1 MYFDGNGDPAAT
13 YELVNWQRNQ
23 ARDIVFVTVG
33 SYDASLPNGKQFT
46 MNGINIT
53 WAAESQKVLNMLEYC
68 TRKCGCMC
76 VQYTQFFLKYT
87 RILE

>member
-23 ARDIVFVTVG
+23 AGDTVFVAVG

-46 MNGINIT
+46 MNRINIT
-53 WAAESQKVLNMLEYC
+53 WAAESPKVPNVL
-68 TRKCGCMC
+68 
-76 VQYTQFFLKYT
+76 QYDFQSS
-87 RILE
+87 IQ

>member
-13 YELVNWQRNQ
+13 YELVNWQKNREGET
-23 ARDIVFVTVG
+23 VFVAVG

-53 WAAESQKVLNMLEYC
+53 WAAETLKVSKVSSFESSLWRLMSLIQ
-68 TRKCGCMC
+68 R
-76 VQYTQFFLKYT
+76 
-87 RILE
+87 